1 LSHERL
7 PNLESAAPHL
17 TFQMNL
23 RFHLTQS
30 ATFAL
35 LLLFALCLRAAPYQA
50 EKPTPAPA
58 EHMMGTRLHAKGI
71 PNFGEVTP
79 NLYRGGPP
87 SHEGLDALKD
97 MGVNLVV
104 DLGGTN
110 KEEEATAKKMG
121 MQYVAIPFHCPFPKD
136 EPFAK
141 FLRMIRENPAAKVFV
156 HCRLGDDRT
165 GMAVAAYRM
174 AEEGWSAEEAMKEM
188 KAFGFTA
195 VHHVICLGL
204 TDYEESF
211 PERLKKDPAFKELQP
226 YGKAATSK

>member
-1 LSHERL
+1 MSHERL

-17 TFQMNL
+17 TFRMNL
-23 RFHLTQS
+23 RIPVTQS

-50 EKPTPAPA
+50 EKSSPAPA
-58 EHMMGTRLHAKGI
+58 EHPMGTRLHARGI

-79 NLYRGGPP
+79 HLYRGGRP
-87 SHEGLDALKD
+87 SREGLGALKD

-104 DLGGTN
+104 DLRGAN
-110 KEEEATAKKMG
+110 KEEEATAKKLG

-141 FLRMIRENPAAKVFV
+141 FLRLIRENPAGKVFV

-174 AEEGWSAEEAMKEM
+174 AEEGWSAEEAMNEM

-204 TDYEESF
+204 ADYEESF
-211 PERLKKDPAFKELQP
+211 PERLKTNRAFKELRP
-226 YGKAATSK
+226 YSTSPTPK

>member
-17 TFQMNL
+17 TIQMNL
-23 RFHLTQS
+23 RFHVTQS

-58 EHMMGTRLHAKGI
+58 EHTMGTRLHAKGI

-79 NLYRGGPP
+79 NLYRGGRP

-104 DLGGTN
+104 DLRGVN
-110 KEEEATAKKMG
+110 KEEEATVKKLG
-121 MQYVAIPFHCPFPKD
+121 MQYVAIPLHCPFPKD

-141 FLRMIRENPAAKVFV
+141 FLRVIRENPAAKIFV

-174 AEEGWSAEEAMKEM
+174 AEEGRSAEEAMNEM

-195 VHHVICLGL
+195 VHHAICLGL
-204 TDYEESF
+204 ADYEESF
-211 PERLKKDPAFKELQP
+211 PEHLKTNRAFKDLRP
-226 YGKAATSK
+226 YGTSPTPK